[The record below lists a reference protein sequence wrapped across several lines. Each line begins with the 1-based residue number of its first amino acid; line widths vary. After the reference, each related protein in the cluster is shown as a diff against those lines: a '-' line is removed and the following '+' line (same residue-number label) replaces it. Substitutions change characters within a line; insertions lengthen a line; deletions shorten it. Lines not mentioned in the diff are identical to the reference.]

1 MGGKKEMMPGGMQ
14 YGGEVGKKK
23 SKGMRMGG
31 AMKSKGMKNG
41 GKKMPG
47 KFKKGGAASK

>member
-1 MGGKKEMMPGGMQ
+1 MGGKKEMMPGGME

-23 SKGMRMGG
+23 PKGMRMGG